1 MDVEKIKELMAEMA
15 RCGLS
20 GLEWTGLGETLKL
33 SRESGILAADLLP
46 VSTSLPE
53 TVETDDK
60 QNEEPKEVDGTAVTS
75 PVVGVF
81 FAASSP
87 ERDPYVNVG
96 SVVKKGD
103 VLCIIEAMKLM
114 NEVVSETAGEIVE
127 IYVANGEKVEY
138 GQPLMLIR

>member
-1 MDVEKIKELMAEMA
+1 MDVEKIKDLMAEMA

-20 GLEWTGLGETLKL
+20 GLEWSGLGETLKL
-33 SRESGILAADLLP
+33 SRESNILAADPVL

-53 TVETDDK
+53 MVQADDK
-60 QNEEPKEVDGTAVTS
+60 EDEEPEEVDGTVVTS

-96 SVVKKGD
+96 SMVKKGD

-114 NEVVSETAGEIVE
+114 NEVVSETAGEVVE